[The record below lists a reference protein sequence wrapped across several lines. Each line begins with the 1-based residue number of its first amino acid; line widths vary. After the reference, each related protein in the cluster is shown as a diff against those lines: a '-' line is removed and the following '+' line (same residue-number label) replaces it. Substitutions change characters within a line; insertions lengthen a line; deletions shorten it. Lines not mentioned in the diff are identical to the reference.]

1 MRSRSGCGKMASLRN
16 RYRKRSAA
24 LLAAGMIVSL
34 AACGTVEQESS
45 STQEQPSETAVE
57 SAQIDTAESGS
68 SNEMDTEQTEI
79 ELSFGDTVMIAV
91 LDGSETSRAFINM
104 LPLTLTMN
112 RYADREYYAALGE
125 LPENGAVIDDF
136 ENGDVTYYTDGK
148 SLAIFFRNA
157 DTSSQGGLIR
167 MGRITSDLSLFDTV
181 GESVEVTISL
191 SEGEADMTDLD
202 FSVFNNVE
210 ITGINTSELSTDE
223 QAVLYQQARYCQ
235 AMTEADTETMR
246 EITSPDMIFTHMSG
260 RQQTREE
267 YFADIA
273 DGNLQYFTIGIEN
286 PVVNIKGS
294 YASVSYTSVLNA
306 NAYGARGT
314 YRMAGTHWYEKQ
326 GKNWIACNAPEQ

>member
-1 MRSRSGCGKMASLRN
+1 MSN
-16 RYRKRSAA
+16 RYRKLSIV

-34 AACGTVEQESS
+34 AACGTVEQAGS

-57 SAQIDTAESGS
+57 SAQIDTAESSS
-68 SNEMDTEQTEI
+68 SNEADTEQTEI
-79 ELSFGDTVMIAV
+79 ELSFGDTVMTAV
-91 LDGSETSRAFINM
+91 LDGSETSRAFIKM

-125 LPENGAVIDDF
+125 LPENGTAIEDF

-148 SLAIFFRNA
+148 SLAIFFGNA
-157 DTSSQGGLIR
+157 DTSSQDGLIR

-191 SEGEADMTDLD
+191 SESEVDMADFD
-202 FSVFNNVE
+202 FSVFDNVE
-210 ITGINTSELSTDE
+210 ITGINTSELSADE

-235 AMTEADTETMR
+235 AMTEADTETMT

-286 PVVNIKGS
+286 PVVNINGN

-314 YRMAGTHWYEKQ
+314 YRIDGTHWYEKQ
-326 GKNWIACNAPEQ
+326 NENWIACNTPEQ

>member
-1 MRSRSGCGKMASLRN
+1 MASLRN

-34 AACGTVEQESS
+34 AACGTAQKSLSV
-45 STQEQPSETAVE
+45 QPSAENAKVDTVE
-57 SAQIDTAESGS
+57 SDPD
-68 SNEMDTEQTEI
+68 NET
-79 ELSFGDTVMIAV
+79 GV
-91 LDGSETSRAFINM
+91 N
-104 LPLTLTMN
+104 
-112 RYADREYYAALGE
+112 
-125 LPENGAVIDDF
+125 
-136 ENGDVTYYTDGK
+136 
-148 SLAIFFRNA
+148 
-157 DTSSQGGLIR
+157 
-167 MGRITSDLSLFDTV
+167 
-181 GESVEVTISL
+181 EV
-191 SEGEADMTDLD
+191 ALD

-210 ITGINTSELSTDE
+210 ITGINTSELSADE

-235 AMTEADTETMR
+235 AMTEADTETMA

-314 YRMAGTHWYEKQ
+314 YRIDGTHWYEKH
-326 GKNWIACNAPEQ
+326 GENWIACNPPKQECDR

>member
-1 MRSRSGCGKMASLRN
+1 MSN
-16 RYRKRSAA
+16 RYRKLSIV
-24 LLAAGMIVSL
+24 LLAVGMIASL
-34 AACGTVEQESS
+34 AVCGTVERAGS

-57 SAQIDTAESGS
+57 SAQIDTAESSS
-68 SNEMDTEQTEI
+68 SNEADTEQTEI
-79 ELSFGDTVMIAV
+79 ELSFGDTVMTAA
-91 LDGSETSRAFINM
+91 LDDSETSRAFIKM
-104 LPLTLTMN
+104 LPLTLTIN
-112 RYADREYYAALGE
+112 RYADREYYAALDE
-125 LPENGAVIDDF
+125 LPENGAAIDDF

-148 SLAIFFRNA
+148 SLAIFFGNA
-157 DTSSQGGLIR
+157 DTSSQNGLIR

-191 SEGEADMTDLD
+191 SESEADMTGFD

-210 ITGINTSELSTDE
+210 ITGINTSELSADE

-273 DGNLQYFTIGIEN
+273 DGDLRYFTIGIEN
-286 PVVNIKGS
+286 PVVNINGS

-314 YRMAGTHWYEKQ
+314 YRIDGTHWYEKQ
-326 GKNWIACNAPEQ
+326 NESWIACNMPEQ

>member
-1 MRSRSGCGKMASLRN
+1 M
-16 RYRKRSAA
+16 
-24 LLAAGMIVSL
+24 LLAVGMIASL
-34 AACGTVEQESS
+34 AACGNAGRINNSDSEDTSKSTME
-45 STQEQPSETAVE
+45 STQTDKSKNSTDSKTQS
-57 SAQIDTAESGS
+57 
-68 SNEMDTEQTEI
+68 EQTEI
-79 ELSFGDTVMIAV
+79 ELAFGDTVMTAV
-91 LDGSETSRAFINM
+91 LDNSETSRAFIRM
-104 LPLTLTMN
+104 LPFTLTMN
-112 RYADREYYAALGE
+112 RYAGREYYAALGE
-125 LPENGAVIDDF
+125 LPENGAAIDDF

-148 SLAIFFRNA
+148 SLAIFFGNA
-157 DTSSQGGLIR
+157 DTSSQDGLIR

-181 GESVEVTISL
+181 GESAEVTISL
-191 SEGEADMTDLD
+191 SESEADMTGFD

-223 QAVLYQQARYCQ
+223 QSVLYQQARYCQ

-286 PVVNIKGS
+286 PVVHINGS
-294 YASVSYTSVLNA
+294 YGSVSYTSVLNA

-326 GKNWIACNAPEQ
+326 DENWIACNASEQ